1 MNKIKKETY
10 KKLIALYKFRT
21 EDYELW
27 EEMLHIIDSD
37 AIDEAIITWIQTK
50 SKAPTVAEIRSLA
63 QEIEIQNRIRKKQK
77 ENGLEKILETLYEMS
92 EHGKTLSERHVPVL
106 TFEDE
111 TCKGSFTYNL
121 EPFNQASQRCKKYME
136 LIYQGILFRVFCDW
150 KNKNEEP
157 VDLEKSKKFIQDL
170 NTWITYLRNH
180 PVGTRSVDDVI
191 NNKIVSSDFFNSYYE
206 TIEKY
211 CQKI

>member
-1 MNKIKKETY
+1 
-10 KKLIALYKFRT
+10 
-21 EDYELW
+21 
-27 EEMLHIIDSD
+27 MLSYLDED

-50 SKAPTVAEIRSLA
+50 TKTPTVAEIRSLA

-77 ENGLEKILETLYEMS
+77 ENGIEKILKTLYEMS

-111 TCKGSFTYNL
+111 TCKGNFTYNL
-121 EPFNQASQRCKKYME
+121 EPFNEASKRYKKYME
-136 LIYQGILFRVFCDW
+136 LIYQGNLFRVFCDW

-157 VDLEKSKKFIQDL
+157 IDLEKSKNFLHDL
-170 NTWITYLRNH
+170 NAWITYLRNH
-180 PVGTRSVDDVI
+180 PIGTRSVDDVI
-191 NNKIVSSDFFNSYYE
+191 NNNIVSSDFFNSYYE

>member
-1 MNKIKKETY
+1 MKNLKFETY
-10 KKLIALYKFRT
+10 KKLISLYKFRA

-27 EEMLHIIDSD
+27 EEMLHVIDSD
-37 AIDEAIITWIQTK
+37 ALDDAIITWIQTK
-50 SKAPTVAEIRSLA
+50 TKTPTVAEIRSLA

-77 ENGLEKILETLYEMS
+77 ENGIEKILKTLYEMS

-111 TCKGSFTYNL
+111 TCKGSFSYNL
-121 EPFNQASQRCKKYME
+121 EPFNEASQRCKKYME
-136 LIYQGILFRVFCDW
+136 LNYQGILFRVFCDW
-150 KNKNEEP
+150 KKNEEEP
-157 VDLEKSKKFIQDL
+157 VDLEKSKKFLHDL
-170 NTWITYLRNH
+170 NAWITYLKSH

-191 NNKIVSSDFFNSYYE
+191 NNKIVSADFFNSYYE

>member
-1 MNKIKKETY
+1 MNKIKKETFQ
-10 KKLIALYKFRT
+10 KLITLFKFKR
-21 EDYELW
+21 EDYDIW
-27 EEMLHIIDSD
+27 NEMLSYLDED
-37 AIDEAIITWIQTK
+37 ALDEAIITWIQTK
-50 SKAPTVAEIRSLA
+50 TKTPTVAEIRSLA

-77 ENGLEKILETLYEMS
+77 ENGIEKILKALYEMS
-92 EHGKTLSERHVPVL
+92 EHGKMLNERHVPVL

-121 EPFNQASQRCKKYME
+121 EPFNEASKRCKKYME

-150 KNKNEEP
+150 KKNEEEP
-157 VDLEKSKKFIQDL
+157 VDLEKSKEFFHDL
-170 NTWITYLRNH
+170 NSWITYLRSH
-180 PVGTRSVDDVI
+180 PIGTRSVDDVV
-191 NNKIVSSDFFNSYYE
+191 NNKIVSSDFFNSYYD

>member
-1 MNKIKKETY
+1 MNKIKKETFQ
-10 KKLIALYKFRT
+10 KLITLFKFKR
-21 EDYELW
+21 EDYDVW
-27 EEMLHIIDSD
+27 NEMLGYLDED

-50 SKAPTVAEIRSLA
+50 TKTPTVAEIRSLA
-63 QEIEIQNRIRKKQK
+63 QEIEIQNQIRKKQK
-77 ENGLEKILETLYEMS
+77 ENGIEKILKTLYEMS
-92 EHGKTLSERHVPVL
+92 EYGKTLSERHVPVL

-111 TCKGSFTYNL
+111 TCSGSFIYNL
-121 EPFNQASQRCKKYME
+121 EPFNEASKRCKKYME
-136 LIYQGILFRVFCDW
+136 LIYQGNLFRVFCDW

-157 VDLEKSKKFIQDL
+157 IDLEKSKNFLHDL
-170 NTWITYLRNH
+170 NAWITYLRSH

-206 TIEKY
+206 TIEDY

>member
-1 MNKIKKETY
+1 MNKIKKETFQ
-10 KKLIALYKFRT
+10 KLITLFKFKR
-21 EDYELW
+21 EDYDVW
-27 EEMLHIIDSD
+27 NEMLSYLDED

-50 SKAPTVAEIRSLA
+50 TKTPTVAEIRSLA

-77 ENGLEKILETLYEMS
+77 ENGIEKILKTLYEMS

-111 TCKGSFTYNL
+111 TCKGNFTYNL
-121 EPFNQASQRCKKYME
+121 EPFNEASKRYKKYME
-136 LIYQGILFRVFCDW
+136 LIYQGNLFRVFCDW

-157 VDLEKSKKFIQDL
+157 IDLEKSKNFLHDL
-170 NTWITYLRNH
+170 NAWITYLRNH
-180 PVGTRSVDDVI
+180 PIGTRSVDDVI
-191 NNKIVSSDFFNSYYE
+191 NNNIVSSDFFNSYYE

>member
-1 MNKIKKETY
+1 MKSLKFETY
-10 KKLIALYKFRT
+10 KKLISFYKFRA

-37 AIDEAIITWIQTK
+37 ALDEAVITWIQTK
-50 SKAPTVAEIRSLA
+50 TKTPTVAEIRSLA

-77 ENGLEKILETLYEMS
+77 ENGIEKILKALYEMS
-92 EHGKTLSERHVPVL
+92 EHGKTLSERYVPVL

-111 TCKGSFTYNL
+111 TCKGNFTYNL
-121 EPFNQASQRCKKYME
+121 EPFNEASKRCKKYME

-150 KNKNEEP
+150 KKNEEEP
-157 VDLEKSKKFIQDL
+157 IDLEKSKNFLHDL
-170 NTWITYLRNH
+170 NSWITYLRSH
-180 PVGTRSVDDVI
+180 PVGTRSVNDVI
-191 NNKIVSSDFFNSYYE
+191 NNNIVSSDFFNSYYD

-211 CQKI
+211 CQKF